1 MVTVVCTV
9 PVHVVHVRTVHG
21 TTCTT
26 YHGTRTFHVSH
37 GCGQR
42 IIGHCAHTHI
52 KHVCMNDECTH
63 VFFNARFSLGP
74 EDPTFGTFQCTPLPN
89 PETSRCWSQCLD
101 TVNNFAFGQVLFA
114 LCFPQACISLHRRHG
129 LRLDTGNHSLVAGG
143 LDMNEGGGNMQ
154 ETGSAF
160 KGHRRRNLL
169 DLGSWSIFSLLEW
182 FCERPRVQ

>member
-42 IIGHCAHTHI
+42 IIGHYAHTHI
-52 KHVCMNDECTH
+52 KHVCMYEWWMHTC
-63 VFFNARFSLGP
+63 L
-74 EDPTFGTFQCTPLPN
+74 FQCPFLSWARGSYVRYFSVHSFAQPWN
-89 PETSRCWSQCLD
+89 FSVLESMSRHSKQFRC
-101 TVNNFAFGQVLFA
+101 GQVLFA

-154 ETGSAF
+154 ETGSGF
-160 KGHRRRNLL
+160 
-169 DLGSWSIFSLLEW
+169 
-182 FCERPRVQ
+182 

>member
-1 MVTVVCTV
+1 MCARYTV
-9 PVHVVHVRTVHG
+9 PRVPRTTVPG
-21 TTCTT
+21 
-26 YHGTRTFHVSH
+26 RFTFHMDVGNESLD
-37 GCGQR
+37 
-42 IIGHCAHTHI
+42 IVHI
-52 KHVCMNDECTH
+52 HILNMYVCMYEWWMHTC
-63 VFFNARFSLGP
+63 L
-74 EDPTFGTFQCTPLPN
+74 FQCPFLSWARGSYVRYFSVHSFAQPWN
-89 PETSRCWSQCLD
+89 FSVLESMSRHSKQFRC
-101 TVNNFAFGQVLFA
+101 GQVLFA

-154 ETGSAF
+154 ETGSVF